1 MLSCDPSL
9 VAAAV
14 HAVCDRGPDD
24 MRAVR
29 SMQLFSPSQHAS
41 LTTQVSVYHVIRKLA
56 NIYPHISDAHWLLP
70 AGDVHTLSVCSAA
83 ASEV

>member
-41 LTTQVSVYHVIRKLA
+41 LTIQVSVYHVIRKLA
-56 NIYPHISDAHWLLP
+56 NFYPDAHWLLP